1 MFNYNGV
8 ESRLML
14 FNYSPLTSSRWDY
27 ITIVNFTNT
36 TLLSNL
42 IITVI
47 WAGIILVSTL
57 TLTHLSRKML
67 TSNALFGPLQ
77 FLQYYDMFSIVLVY
91 VTSISLVFLL
101 NIFGLHLLKFNALAC
116 TFGVYLQPVLLLP
129 FLYMAVFSTN
139 TLLCLGL
146 VQKTSLIGA
155 FINDCITLVSFLLRF
170 GSQYIRI
177 ILIMFVFI
185 LFYEYLNTVNN
196 LLFSIKSVASSMSL
210 SSAALVAMR
219 IGFELCDC
227 FFILL
232 MQFNTFFII
241 LLWLLSFLFVLK
253 FNNIFE
259 K

>member
-8 ESRLML
+8 ESKLMIL
-14 FNYSPLTSSRWDY
+14 NYNPLALSSWDY
-27 ITIVNFTNT
+27 LTIVNTTNSVM
-36 TLLSNL
+36 LSNIIVTFIWSVTIL
-42 IITVI
+42 ISVL
-47 WAGIILVSTL
+47 AVVHLGRKTL
-57 TLTHLSRKML
+57 SP
-67 TSNALFGPLQ
+67 NALLGPLQ

-91 VTSISLVFLL
+91 ITSISLVFVL
-101 NIFGLHLLKFNALAC
+101 NILGLHLLKFNALAC
-116 TFGVYLQPVLLLP
+116 TFGIYLQPVLLLP
-129 FLYMAVFSTN
+129 FLYMALFSTN

-196 LLFSIKSVASSMSL
+196 LFFGIKTTISSISL
-210 SSAALVAMR
+210 SSILLVAMR

-241 LLWLLSFLFVLK
+241 LL
-253 FNNIFE
+253 
-259 K
+259 